1 MIEEKLLEI
10 EESAE
15 GHYNRLESIGRFREW
30 LKQIDRRAEVVPI
43 NNVARLTSLLFS
55 LKGEALS
62 IDEYDLVVE
71 IVKSQEIMILKE

>member
-15 GHYNRLESIGRFREW
+15 GKDNYNRSESILRFREW
-30 LKQIDRRAEVVPI
+30 LKQIDRRAEVIPI
-43 NNVARLTSLLFS
+43 NNTARLTNLLVS

-62 IDEYDLVVE
+62 SDEFDLVVE
-71 IVKSQEIMILKE
+71 IVNR